1 MDDSAVTDYI
11 VYKLGQHVSQNDLIF
26 DLCQRTGKSWDQVST
41 LVASVQQQHESR
53 IARQQ
58 SPIYLVLGIG
68 VLIAGLYL
76 ACGGLFYFVELIV
89 AGTFS
94 IDPLALRR
102 DYTTLIRIGTGLA
115 MIAGAS
121 FGLFTLAKKMLL
133 KSTK

>member
-11 VYKLGQHVSQNDLIF
+11 VYKLGQHVSRNDLIF

-41 LVASVQQQHESR
+41 LVASAEQQHESR

-58 SPIYLVLGIG
+58 SPIYLVIG
-68 VLIAGLYL
+68 VGVFIGGLYL
-76 ACGGLFYFVELIV
+76 ACGGLFYFVELIA

-94 IDPLALRR
+94 LDPLALRR
-102 DYTTLIRIGTGLA
+102 DYTTFIRIGTGLA

-121 FGLFTLAKKMLL
+121 VGLFTIAKKMLR